1 MRVPDHYQLLGVHP
15 SATMEQI
22 KAAFRR
28 QALKLHPDKNPEDD
42 STVDQFKQCND
53 AYAVLSD
60 ARKRTDYDHSL
71 QQWGIQQILGGF
83 VDEIFGKRRRRKVDG
98 RDVRYNV
105 EISFKEAA
113 LGISRRVSFNVMQTC
128 EECAGLGASPGGTRA
143 CPDCKGRGEVK
154 RREGLL
160 SMPRTCP
167 RCGGQGRSIVAPC
180 KACSGVGTVERPRE
194 FMVRLPAGVTTGD
207 VKIIEGQGEP
217 GQDGGRPGDLHI
229 MVEVRRDP
237 LFTRVDDHVHLK
249 LPIGIAEAA
258 LGGSV
263 MVPTIEG
270 RVRMEIPPGTQTG
283 QTFRIRDRGVK
294 KGPERGDQLVRVVL
308 ETPVALNDEQRTL
321 LERFRE
327 IRTEATYPMH
337 RDFANKESREPGQG
351 ISKEPRSPGKEFS
364 REGNKLKEREP

>member
-1 MRVPDHYQLLGVHP
+1 MGVPDHYQLLGVHP

-28 QALKLHPDKNPEDD
+28 QALKLHPDKNPDD
-42 STVDQFKQCND
+42 DGAADQFKQCND

-60 ARKRTDYDHSL
+60 PKKRTAYDHSF
-71 QQWGIQQILGGF
+71 QQWGIQEIVGGF
-83 VDEIFGKRRRRKVDG
+83 VDEIMGKRRRRKVDG

-105 EISFKEAA
+105 ELSFKEAA
-113 LGISRRVSFNVMQTC
+113 LGITKRVSFHVMQTC
-128 EECAGLGASPGGTRA
+128 EECAGVGASPGGTCA
-143 CPDCKGRGEVK
+143 CPDCKGKGEVK

-167 RCGGQGRSIVAPC
+167 RCGGQGRSIVAAC

-194 FMVRLPAGVTTGD
+194 FMVRLPAAVTTGD

-237 LFTRVDDHVHLK
+237 LFTRVDNNVHLE

-263 MVPTIEG
+263 MVPTLEG

-283 QTFRIRDRGVK
+283 QTFRIRQRGIK
-294 KGPERGDQLVRVVL
+294 KGSERGDQLVRVVV
-308 ETPVALNDEQRTL
+308 ETPVALDDEQRSL

-327 IRTEATYPMH
+327 SRNEATYPMH
-337 RDFANKESREPGQG
+337 REFFNKEAR
-351 ISKEPRSPGKEFS
+351 KPGKEIS
-364 REGNKLKEREP
+364 REGNKPQELES